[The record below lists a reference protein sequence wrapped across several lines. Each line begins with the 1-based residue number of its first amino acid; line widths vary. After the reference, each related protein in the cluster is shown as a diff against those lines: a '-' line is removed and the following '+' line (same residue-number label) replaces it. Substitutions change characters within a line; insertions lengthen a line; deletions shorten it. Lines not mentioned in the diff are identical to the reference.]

1 MCPPTGWNS
10 SSGKEGSAGTGST
23 THIAAEA
30 SQTLFLFK
38 HKFLLLSEIPMIK
51 YKPKERNPD
60 PDF

>member
-23 THIAAEA
+23 THISAEA

-38 HKFLLLSEIPMIK
+38 QKFQLLSEIPMIK

-60 PDF
+60 PHF